1 MVNLKYVSSDG
12 VEFSMLDFQVLK
24 LHTANFH
31 KVSWTPETITRQYGT
46 KINRFTKNPQNFA
59 CLFKFK
65 GNPAQRKTQIDNFI
79 FQTEQ
84 DISREKPGAIW
95 WNDQY
100 INVYFITHDTH
111 PEGSGMAYTV
121 CQGEFY
127 APYPFWIEEQNV
139 IIRPSEASTE
149 GFPEDVKGYPE
160 SRGFVYGY
168 NPKYSY
174 PYAKTAVSLRVD
186 SAMPANFRAVAYG
199 PTPKVSFTISG
210 HLYEVNYSL
219 RAGQVMIIDS
229 RDFMPITERCMVI
242 NENGTTINV
251 FDDRNPNSLLFEKVP
266 NGEIVIN
273 YSRTYG
279 IDLTLYQE
287 RSAPI

>member
-1 MVNLKYVSSDG
+1 MANIKYISSDG
-12 VEFSMLDFQVLK
+12 VEFNMLDFQVIK

-31 KVSWTPETITRQYGT
+31 KVTWTPETITRQFGT
-46 KINRFTKNPQNFA
+46 KINRFTKPEQRFS

-65 GNPAQRKTQIDNFI
+65 GNPADRKKQIDDFI

-84 DISREKPGAIW
+84 DIAREKPGAIW

-100 INVYFITHDTH
+100 INIYFISHSTH
-111 PEGSGMAYTV
+111 PEGSGIAYT
-121 CQGEFY
+121 QLEGEFY
-127 APYPFWIEEQNV
+127 APYPFWIEEQTA
-139 IIRPSEASTE
+139 IIRPSEESAQ
-149 GFPEDVKGYPE
+149 GFPADVKGYPAD
-160 SRGFVYGY
+160 RQFKYGY

-174 PYAKTAVSLRVD
+174 PYAKTAVYLRVD
-186 SAMPANFRAVAYG
+186 SALPANYRAVVYG
-199 PTPKVSFTISG
+199 PTPKVQFSISG

-219 RAGQVMIIDS
+219 RAGQIMIIDS
-229 RDFMPITERCMVI
+229 RDYIPITERCMVV

-251 FDDRNPNSLLFEKVP
+251 FDYRNPNSLLFEKVP
-266 NGEIVIN
+266 NGDVVLN